1 MNEMTDHQE
10 LRDSIPA
17 YALGIL
23 DIDEAEALSGH
34 IASCV
39 VCQAEL
45 QAMLQTV
52 NHLGHGAPDAQPRL
66 ELKDRVFS
74 QIRLEAPADSGVK
87 STWWDRLFG
96 PKPALS
102 WISVGLIIVL
112 AVSNLL
118 LWNQVRG
125 MKGTPFESV
134 QLLATDAMPEAKGM
148 IVVSEDG
155 RYGTLVASDLEPL
168 SEAQQYQLWLIKA
181 GERTNGG
188 VFSVSESG
196 YAAFQVYSY
205 EPLSDFDSF
214 GITIE
219 PYGGSPGPTGEKIL
233 GSK

>member
-1 MNEMTDHQE
+1 MTNHQE

-17 YALGIL
+17 YALGII
-23 DIDEAEALSGH
+23 DADEAETLSGH
-34 IASCV
+34 IASCAA
-39 VCQAEL
+39 CQAEL

-52 NHLGHGAPDAQPRL
+52 EHLGHGAPDAQPRP
-66 ELKDRVFS
+66 ELKDRLFS
-74 QIRLEAPADSGVK
+74 QIRPLEPADSGEK

-96 PKPALS
+96 PRPVLAWMS
-102 WISVGLIIVL
+102 AGLIILL

-125 MKGTPFESV
+125 LKGTPFESI
-134 QLLATDAMPEAKGM
+134 QLLATDVMPNAEGM
-148 IVVSEDG
+148 IVVSQDG

-168 SEAQQYQLWLIKA
+168 SETEQYQLWLIKA
-181 GERTNGG
+181 GERTSGG

-196 YAAFQVYSY
+196 YAAFQVYSH